1 MDNQTTAESQKPGL
15 SRGKRIALGIA
26 IGTVVFTLCGF
37 GLLAVSFLNT
47 NPFVLWRH
55 LEISAADIPMY
66 PGASDIVQQ
75 GPAAGGFPEVY
86 TWTFASADAP
96 EVVWKFY
103 VEEMRR
109 RWGFREAS
117 TSDSGE
123 RGLIVESCPFYTLS
137 MSNTTAGAATYS
149 YTIRFGKEPCR

>member
-15 SRGKRIALGIA
+15 SRIKRIALGIA
-26 IGTVVFTLCGF
+26 IGIVVFTLCGL

-47 NPFVLWRH
+47 NPGVLWRH

-66 PGASDIVQQ
+66 PGASEIVQQ
-75 GPAAGGFPEVY
+75 GPAPEGFPEVY

-96 EVVWKFY
+96 EVVWQFY
-103 VEEMRR
+103 AEEMRR
-109 RWGFREAS
+109 RWGFREAT
-117 TSDSGE
+117 TSDSGA

-137 MSNTTAGAATYS
+137 MSSAAAGAATTG